1 MPQVHFFC
9 KYRNRPHFLTLWL
22 IKGSYQLFFLISI
35 SSYWMHLQQNMQPVH
50 FVMSATM
57 KSRQLVIWSFS
68 LGSYFYCSHK
78 GKKLAQFLSVYC
90 AHKRYVWLYVCPH
103 ACNCYGNRFCSQKSN
118 QLSNWIRH
126 VKLPFS
132 PAMHIS
138 WTPRIVSLLVWKQR
152 GLTQSIHCIIAFL

>member
-1 MPQVHFFC
+1 
-9 KYRNRPHFLTLWL
+9 
-22 IKGSYQLFFLISI
+22 
-35 SSYWMHLQQNMQPVH
+35 MHLQQNMQPVH

-78 GKKLAQFLSVYC
+78 GKKLAQSLSVYC

-152 GLTQSIHCIIAFL
+152 GLTTIHSLYNCILIIASFVCCWSHTEHLSKSVSNHQSTVLLACCWWAWW